1 MSFDFTDSQNVGKT
15 YKGFVLL
22 SVDDLP
28 DYKAKGVYLRHKR
41 TGLEVYHIVNDDKE
55 NTFAF
60 AFRTVEKNSKGFA
73 HIMEHSV
80 LCGSEKYPLK
90 EPFNTLAAT
99 SLNTFLNA
107 FTYPDKTVY
116 PGASVVPDDYFT
128 MMDVYADAVFFPKL
142 DYQTFIQEGHRLE
155 LDEKGNVSIQGVVYN
170 EMKAP
175 FSTFNQVA
183 FSNHVAAMFPD
194 SYPFYESGGDPLEIP
209 TMTYEEFLAFHQKF
223 YSPDN
228 CLLFLC
234 GNLPTERQIDF
245 FEERFIARLEKK
257 YNCVAELPDS
267 DSKNPI
273 IKPEIKAL
281 QNLKKRTETTEIKGI
296 APETGATGSYVSLSW
311 YTGKFNIEKQFLM
324 EVLCGND
331 SAPLQKGLLE
341 SGLGDDAAIGNF
353 TQFEEEF
360 FYAGLWGVKKGKEK
374 KVFAL
379 VQKLMNQIYKN
390 GISQKE
396 IESAVMGLDFQLR
409 ETHRYWGPFS
419 IVLMENALKGWT
431 IGKPCSLCLSPV
443 SDFEKFKQNLKNDK
457 EYTKKLIKKYFLDN
471 PVTIKLIQ
479 EPSAQFLKNRQEA
492 EKKLIEQKCIG
503 LDRNKLKQQLEQLH
517 AYQQKI
523 ETPEETK
530 CIPTTKLS
538 SLDKNIELIETKLDF
553 VKGDGDFDIPLFINK
568 EKTNGI
574 FYMDVLFPFDTIEP
588 SLYKYIPL
596 LSDVITNMGWN
607 GKKWDECVTESS
619 RIMGDVWGR
628 TCCGTVIDVPECREF
643 AKKYESMNFCGRNWL
658 GLSCK
663 ALTERAKET
672 FELMAEIINGMSF
685 SDKKRFDTLVQ
696 EVKSEKKSNLIN
708 SGRDYALK
716 RVRAGS
722 SVNQALNEIMWGLT
736 QLQTVSSYNK
746 KDYAKILK
754 TFKQI
759 YSECLA
765 SGGIIHITADEDSL
779 KTMMPFIQK
788 FAVEAKIKPL
798 VPVKKH
804 TLEEL
809 LPFIYENQTLN
820 SPECQILQVDS
831 QTGYAASRIK
841 SSNYLTKDCAAEQVF
856 SSWFSMHTLWDK
868 IRTSGGAY
876 GAGSYAD
883 SGDNSFLMYTY
894 RDPTPDKSLQV
905 YIDSLDELS
914 KMDIPADDIE
924 KTIVSIYG
932 DAITPVT
939 PKDKG
944 ERGFMSMLYANPQEL
959 RRLRIRNLFEVTSAD
974 VKNAAVRLNENAKNE
989 CTKAI
994 FCDKSNNFCG
1004 NFIKIPL

>member
-1 MSFDFTDSQNVGKT
+1 MSFNFLDSQNVGKS
-15 YKGFVLL
+15 YKDFILL
-22 SVDDLP
+22 AVDDLS
-28 DYKAKGVYLRHKR
+28 DFKAKGVYLRHKR

-175 FSTFNQVA
+175 YSTFNQVA
-183 FSNHVAAMFPD
+183 FSNHLAAMFPD
-194 SYPFYESGGDPLEIP
+194 SFPFYESGGDPLEIP

-234 GNLPTERQIDF
+234 GNLPTDRQIDF
-245 FEERFIARLEKK
+245 FAERFISRLEQK
-257 YNCVAELPDS
+257 YNCTADIPNAESKLPL
-267 DSKNPI
+267 
-273 IKPEIKAL
+273 IKPEIKNLAV
-281 QNLKKRTETTEIKGI
+281 LKKRTQSAEIKGF

-311 YTGKFNIEKQFLM
+311 YTGKTNIEKMCLM

-331 SAPLQKGLLE
+331 SAPLHKGLIE
-341 SGLGDDAAIGNF
+341 SGLGDDVASGNF
-353 TQFEEEF
+353 GQFEEEF

-374 KVFAL
+374 KVIEL
-379 VQKLMNQIYKN
+379 VQKIINQVYKN
-390 GISQKE
+390 GFSQKE

-419 IVLMENALKGWT
+419 IVLMENALKGWCN
-431 IGKPCSLCLSPV
+431 GNACSMCLSPISEFV
-443 SDFEKFKQNLKNDK
+443 KLKQKLKEDKDF
-457 EYTKKLIKKYFLDN
+457 TKKLIKKYFIDN
-471 PVTIKLIQ
+471 PVTIKVIQ
-479 EPSAQFLKNRQEA
+479 EPSAEFLKNRQEA
-492 EKKLIEQKCIG
+492 EKKLIEQKSVG
-503 LDRNKLKQQLEQLH
+503 LDRQKLQQQLDELH
-517 AYQQKI
+517 TYQQKI

-538 SLDKNIELIETKLDF
+538 SLDENVELIETKLEF
-553 VKGDGDFDIPLFINK
+553 VKGEGDVNVPLFISK
-568 EKTNGI
+568 ENTNGI
-574 FYMDVLFPFDTIEP
+574 FYMDVLFPFDTLEP
-588 SLYKYIPL
+588 SLYKYVPM

-607 GKKWDECVTESS
+607 GKKWDECVIESS

-628 TCCGTVIDVPECREF
+628 TLCGTVIDVPECREF
-643 AKKYESMNFCGRNWL
+643 AKKYEDLNICGRNWL

-663 ALTERAKET
+663 ALTERVQET

-685 SDKKRFDTLVQ
+685 DDKKRFDTLVQ
-696 EVKSEKKSNLIN
+696 EVKSEKKANLIN
-708 SGRDYALK
+708 SGRDYAIK

-722 SVNQALNEIMWGLT
+722 SANQALNEIMWGLT
-736 QLQTVSSYNK
+736 QLQTIDSYIK
-746 KDYAKILK
+746 KDYSKILK

-759 YSECLA
+759 YEACLA
-765 SGGIIHITADEDSL
+765 NGGIIHITADEDSL
-779 KTMMPFIQK
+779 KTMMPFVQK
-788 FAVEAKIKPL
+788 FAVEAKIKKL
-798 VPVKKH
+798 VPAKKL

-809 LPFIYENQTLN
+809 LPFVYEYQTVT

-841 SSNYLTKDCAAEQVF
+841 SSNYLTKESAAEQVF

-876 GAGSYAD
+876 GAGTWTD
-883 SGDNSFLMYTY
+883 SGENSFLMYTY

-905 YIDSLDELS
+905 YVDSLDELS
-914 KMDIPADDIE
+914 KIDIPADDIE

-932 DAITPVT
+932 DAITPAT

-944 ERGFMSMLYANPQEL
+944 ERGLMSMLYANPQEL
-959 RRLRIRNLFEVTSAD
+959 RRLRIKRLFAVTSAD
-974 VKNAAVRLNENAKNE
+974 VKLAAQRLSENAKNE
-989 CTKAI
+989 CSKAI
-994 FCDKSNNFCG
+994 FCDKLTNFSG